1 MLKGFGNVISLTWN
15 YNILHVY
22 VVTSFC
28 NVFLWWDLLFKH
40 FFYLSFIFKHFKL
53 LTWFLF
59 QSSLGSESS
68 LLHMWMLWILVTI
81 NNLKQMESRQ
91 HCPPWVITKPAL
103 LMQTLF
109 ITLDKKTSGK
119 NLQFLHF
126 PNLAHFQKLMK
137 IQTSVN
143 VWALIE

>member
-1 MLKGFGNVISLTWN
+1 MLKGFEDKSLTWN

-28 NVFLWWDLLFKH
+28 NVFLRWDLLFKH
-40 FFYLSFIFKHFKL
+40 FFCLSFIFKHFKL

-91 HCPPWVITKPAL
+91 HWASWVITKPVL

-109 ITLDKKTSGK
+109 ITLDKKTTGK

-126 PNLAHFQKLMK
+126 SNLAHFQKLMK